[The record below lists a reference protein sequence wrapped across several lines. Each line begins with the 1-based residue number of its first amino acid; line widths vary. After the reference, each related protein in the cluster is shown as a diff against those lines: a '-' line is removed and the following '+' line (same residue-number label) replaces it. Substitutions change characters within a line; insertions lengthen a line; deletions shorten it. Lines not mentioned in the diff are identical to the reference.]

1 MEAVV
6 YSNFRNNL
14 KHYMKK
20 VNDEYEPLMVVNK
33 NPDENIVVL
42 SKKNWD
48 SIQETIRLM
57 NNEYLSDKVLSG
69 EDIKRNPFE
78 GIGKPEPLK
87 YRYSGAWSRRITDEQ
102 RLVYMVEKDEIYF
115 LSFRDHYT

>member
-14 KHYMKK
+14 KDYMKK

-42 SKKNWD
+42 SKDNWD
-48 SIQETIRLM
+48 SIQETLRLM
-57 NNEYLSDKVLSG
+57 NNDYLSEKVLSG
-69 EDIKRNPFE
+69 M
-78 GIGKPEPLK
+78 
-87 YRYSGAWSRRITDEQ
+87 EQ
-102 RLVYMVEKDEIYF
+102 VKQKKTAQHQLLEVENV
-115 LSFRDHYT
+115 

>member
-1 MEAVV
+1 
-6 YSNFRNNL
+6 
-14 KHYMKK
+14 MKK

-69 EDIKRNPFE
+69 MEQIKQKKVIQRPLLEVED
-78 GIGKPEPLK
+78 
-87 YRYSGAWSRRITDEQ
+87 
-102 RLVYMVEKDEIYF
+102 V
-115 LSFRDHYT
+115 

>member
-14 KHYMKK
+14 KDYMKK

-33 NPDENIVVL
+33 NPDEDIVVL
-42 SKKNWD
+42 SKENWD

-57 NNEYLSDKVLSG
+57 NNEYLSDKILSG
-69 EDIKRNPFE
+69 IEQVKQR
-78 GIGKPEPLK
+78 K
-87 YRYSGAWSRRITDEQ
+87 ITKHALLE
-102 RLVYMVEKDEIYF
+102 VKDV
-115 LSFRDHYT
+115 

>member
-33 NPDENIVVL
+33 NPDENGTSPIKWDTRKTL
-42 SKKNWD
+42 LLKSSKL
-48 SIQETIRLM
+48 ETGGFC
-57 NNEYLSDKVLSG
+57 YG
-69 EDIKRNPFE
+69 
-78 GIGKPEPLK
+78 
-87 YRYSGAWSRRITDEQ
+87 
-102 RLVYMVEKDEIYF
+102 
-115 LSFRDHYT
+115 

>member
-1 MEAVV
+1 
-6 YSNFRNNL
+6 
-14 KHYMKK
+14 MKK

-42 SKKNWD
+42 SKENWD

-69 EDIKRNPFE
+69 MEQVKQKKVVQRQLLEVED
-78 GIGKPEPLK
+78 
-87 YRYSGAWSRRITDEQ
+87 
-102 RLVYMVEKDEIYF
+102 V
-115 LSFRDHYT
+115 

>member
-1 MEAVV
+1 
-6 YSNFRNNL
+6 
-14 KHYMKK
+14 MKK

-69 EDIKRNPFE
+69 MEQVKQKKVI
-78 GIGKPEPLK
+78 
-87 YRYSGAWSRRITDEQ
+87 Q
-102 RLVYMVEKDEIYF
+102 RLLLEVEDV
-115 LSFRDHYT
+115 

>member
-14 KHYMKK
+14 KNYMKK

-48 SIQETIRLM
+48 SVQETIRLM

-69 EDIKRNPFE
+69 MEQVKQKKTIQRQLLEVED
-78 GIGKPEPLK
+78 
-87 YRYSGAWSRRITDEQ
+87 
-102 RLVYMVEKDEIYF
+102 V
-115 LSFRDHYT
+115 

>member
-1 MEAVV
+1 MEADV

-14 KHYMKK
+14 KDYMKK

-42 SKKNWD
+42 SKENWD

-57 NNEYLSDKVLSG
+57 NNDYLSDKVLSG
-69 EDIKRNPFE
+69 MEQVKQKKIIQGQLLEVED
-78 GIGKPEPLK
+78 
-87 YRYSGAWSRRITDEQ
+87 
-102 RLVYMVEKDEIYF
+102 V
-115 LSFRDHYT
+115 

>member
-1 MEAVV
+1 MEVVV

-14 KHYMKK
+14 KNYMKK

-42 SKKNWD
+42 SKENWD

-57 NNEYLSDKVLSG
+57 NNDYLSDKVLSG
-69 EDIKRNPFE
+69 MEQVKQKKVIQRPLLEVED
-78 GIGKPEPLK
+78 
-87 YRYSGAWSRRITDEQ
+87 
-102 RLVYMVEKDEIYF
+102 V
-115 LSFRDHYT
+115 

>member
-14 KHYMKK
+14 KNYMKK

-42 SKKNWD
+42 SKENWD

-57 NNEYLSDKVLSG
+57 NNDYLSDKVLSG
-69 EDIKRNPFE
+69 MEPVKQKKVVQRQLLEVED
-78 GIGKPEPLK
+78 
-87 YRYSGAWSRRITDEQ
+87 
-102 RLVYMVEKDEIYF
+102 V
-115 LSFRDHYT
+115 

>member
-14 KHYMKK
+14 KDYMKK

-42 SKKNWD
+42 SKENWD
-48 SIQETIRLM
+48 SIQETLRLM
-57 NNEYLSDKVLSG
+57 NNDYLAEKVASG
-69 EDIKRNPFE
+69 MEQV
-78 GIGKPEPLK
+78 
-87 YRYSGAWSRRITDEQ
+87 RRKKTIQ
-102 RLVYMVEKDEIYF
+102 RELLEAENV
-115 LSFRDHYT
+115 

>member
-14 KHYMKK
+14 KDYMKK

-42 SKKNWD
+42 SKENWD

-69 EDIKRNPFE
+69 MEQVKQKKVVQRPLLEVED
-78 GIGKPEPLK
+78 
-87 YRYSGAWSRRITDEQ
+87 
-102 RLVYMVEKDEIYF
+102 V
-115 LSFRDHYT
+115 

>member
-14 KHYMKK
+14 KNYMKK

-42 SKKNWD
+42 SKENWD

-69 EDIKRNPFE
+69 MEEVKQKKVTQHQLLEVED
-78 GIGKPEPLK
+78 
-87 YRYSGAWSRRITDEQ
+87 
-102 RLVYMVEKDEIYF
+102 V
-115 LSFRDHYT
+115 

>member
-14 KHYMKK
+14 KNYMKK
-20 VNDEYEPLMVVNK
+20 ANDEYEPLMVVNK

-42 SKKNWD
+42 SKENWD

-57 NNEYLSDKVLSG
+57 NNDYLSDKVLSG
-69 EDIKRNPFE
+69 MEQVKQKKVVQRPLLEVED
-78 GIGKPEPLK
+78 
-87 YRYSGAWSRRITDEQ
+87 
-102 RLVYMVEKDEIYF
+102 V
-115 LSFRDHYT
+115 

>member
-14 KHYMKK
+14 KNYMKK

-69 EDIKRNPFE
+69 MEQVKQKKTIQRQLLEVED
-78 GIGKPEPLK
+78 
-87 YRYSGAWSRRITDEQ
+87 
-102 RLVYMVEKDEIYF
+102 V
-115 LSFRDHYT
+115 

>member
-14 KHYMKK
+14 KNYMKK

-42 SKKNWD
+42 SKENWD

-57 NNEYLSDKVLSG
+57 NNDYLSDKVLSG
-69 EDIKRNPFE
+69 MEQVKQKKVVQRPLLEVED
-78 GIGKPEPLK
+78 
-87 YRYSGAWSRRITDEQ
+87 
-102 RLVYMVEKDEIYF
+102 V
-115 LSFRDHYT
+115 

>member
-14 KHYMKK
+14 KNYMKK

-42 SKKNWD
+42 SKENWD

-69 EDIKRNPFE
+69 MEEVKQRKVTQHQLLEVED
-78 GIGKPEPLK
+78 
-87 YRYSGAWSRRITDEQ
+87 
-102 RLVYMVEKDEIYF
+102 V
-115 LSFRDHYT
+115 

>member
-14 KHYMKK
+14 KDYMKK

-33 NPDENIVVL
+33 NPEENIVVL
-42 SKKNWD
+42 SKDNWD
-48 SIQETIRLM
+48 SIQETIRIM

-69 EDIKRNPFE
+69 LEQVKQKKVTQHQLLEVED
-78 GIGKPEPLK
+78 
-87 YRYSGAWSRRITDEQ
+87 
-102 RLVYMVEKDEIYF
+102 V
-115 LSFRDHYT
+115 

>member
-48 SIQETIRLM
+48 SIHHGLW
-57 NNEYLSDKVLSG
+57 NKV
-69 EDIKRNPFE
+69 
-78 GIGKPEPLK
+78 
-87 YRYSGAWSRRITDEQ
+87 
-102 RLVYMVEKDEIYF
+102 
-115 LSFRDHYT
+115 

>member
-1 MEAVV
+1 MEAVL
-6 YSNFRNNL
+6 YSTFRNHL
-14 KHYMKK
+14 KDYMKK
-20 VNDEYEPLMVVNK
+20 VNDEFEPLMVVNK

-69 EDIKRNPFE
+69 MEQVKQKKTIQRQLLEVED
-78 GIGKPEPLK
+78 
-87 YRYSGAWSRRITDEQ
+87 
-102 RLVYMVEKDEIYF
+102 V
-115 LSFRDHYT
+115 

>member
-1 MEAVV
+1 
-6 YSNFRNNL
+6 
-14 KHYMKK
+14 MKK

-57 NNEYLSDKVLSG
+57 NNEYLSDKVLSVMEQVKQKKTIQRQLLEV
-69 EDIKRNPFE
+69 ED
-78 GIGKPEPLK
+78 
-87 YRYSGAWSRRITDEQ
+87 
-102 RLVYMVEKDEIYF
+102 V
-115 LSFRDHYT
+115 

>member
-14 KHYMKK
+14 KDYMKK

-69 EDIKRNPFE
+69 MEQVKQKKTIQRQLLEVED
-78 GIGKPEPLK
+78 
-87 YRYSGAWSRRITDEQ
+87 
-102 RLVYMVEKDEIYF
+102 V
-115 LSFRDHYT
+115 

>member
-14 KHYMKK
+14 KNYMKK
-20 VNDEYEPLMVVNK
+20 VNDEYLMVVNK

-69 EDIKRNPFE
+69 MEQVKQKKTIQRQLLEVED
-78 GIGKPEPLK
+78 
-87 YRYSGAWSRRITDEQ
+87 
-102 RLVYMVEKDEIYF
+102 V
-115 LSFRDHYT
+115 

>member
-14 KHYMKK
+14 KNYMKK

-69 EDIKRNPFE
+69 MEQIKQKKVIQRPLLEVED
-78 GIGKPEPLK
+78 
-87 YRYSGAWSRRITDEQ
+87 
-102 RLVYMVEKDEIYF
+102 V
-115 LSFRDHYT
+115 

>member
-14 KHYMKK
+14 KNYMKK
-20 VNDEYEPLMVVNK
+20 VNDEYETLMVVNK

-42 SKKNWD
+42 SKENWD

-57 NNEYLSDKVLSG
+57 NNDYLSDKILSG
-69 EDIKRNPFE
+69 MEQVKQKKVIQHPLLEVED
-78 GIGKPEPLK
+78 
-87 YRYSGAWSRRITDEQ
+87 
-102 RLVYMVEKDEIYF
+102 V
-115 LSFRDHYT
+115 

>member
-1 MEAVV
+1 MEAVA

-14 KHYMKK
+14 KNYMKK

-69 EDIKRNPFE
+69 MEQVKQKKTIQRQLLEVED
-78 GIGKPEPLK
+78 
-87 YRYSGAWSRRITDEQ
+87 
-102 RLVYMVEKDEIYF
+102 V
-115 LSFRDHYT
+115 

>member
-48 SIQETIRLM
+48 SIQETRFYQEW
-57 NNEYLSDKVLSG
+57 NKSS
-69 EDIKRNPFE
+69 KRKPFNAN
-78 GIGKPEPLK
+78 
-87 YRYSGAWSRRITDEQ
+87 Y
-102 RLVYMVEKDEIYF
+102 
-115 LSFRDHYT
+115 

>member
-14 KHYMKK
+14 KNYMKK

-69 EDIKRNPFE
+69 M
-78 GIGKPEPLK
+78 
-87 YRYSGAWSRRITDEQ
+87 EQ
-102 RLVYMVEKDEIYF
+102 VKQKKTIQRQ
-115 LSFRDHYT
+115 

>member
-14 KHYMKK
+14 KNYMKK

-69 EDIKRNPFE
+69 MEQVKQKKVIQRPLLEVED
-78 GIGKPEPLK
+78 
-87 YRYSGAWSRRITDEQ
+87 
-102 RLVYMVEKDEIYF
+102 V
-115 LSFRDHYT
+115 

>member
-14 KHYMKK
+14 KEYMKK

-33 NPDENIVVL
+33 NPEEDIVVL
-42 SKKNWD
+42 SKDNWD

-57 NNEYLSDKVLSG
+57 SNDYLSDKVLSG
-69 EDIKRNPFE
+69 MKQVRKGLVSTHDLIEVED
-78 GIGKPEPLK
+78 
-87 YRYSGAWSRRITDEQ
+87 D
-102 RLVYMVEKDEIYF
+102 
-115 LSFRDHYT
+115 

>member
-14 KHYMKK
+14 KDYMKK

-42 SKKNWD
+42 SKENWD

-57 NNEYLSDKVLSG
+57 NNDYLSDKVLSG
-69 EDIKRNPFE
+69 NCTSVCFCVHT
-78 GIGKPEPLK
+78 
-87 YRYSGAWSRRITDEQ
+87 S
-102 RLVYMVEKDEIYF
+102 
-115 LSFRDHYT
+115 